1 MRLSFNEIQRITLGA
16 HKIEEQEDGIHFY
29 KCTEKQ
35 NKAWAAYSE
44 VLGTRAL
51 TTTGVRLDFYTNS
64 KKMVLGSHG
73 GRFDLKLNGVLRAKT
88 DPSAEEIISLTDVRG
103 RHQERMR
110 VTLIFPSH
118 SIGVIEYVELDDGAY
133 VEPTSHS
140 MRIMFI
146 GDSITQGF
154 NSEYNSTS
162 YAWRV
167 TDHYDAD
174 ALINGIG
181 GAFFAPDSFD
191 VPAFDPDV
199 LVIAYGTNDYGR
211 NVSFEEKHARVT
223 GYLDLIKAEYSDKK
237 VIVLSPIWRCD
248 AEGVNMP
255 DAFDEFRTFIEDEA
269 KARGF
274 YAISGLSLVPPIR
287 KLYAD
292 GHLHPN
298 DLGFAAYAEN
308 LIKQMNEI
316 IG

>member
-1 MRLSFNEIQRITLGA
+1 MRLSFNDIRCITLGA
-16 HKIEEQEDGIHFY
+16 HKIEELEDGIHFY

-51 TTTGVRLDFYTNS
+51 TTTGIRLDFYTNS
-64 KKMVLGSHG
+64 KTLVLKNKGGS
-73 GRFDLKLNGVLRAKT
+73 FDIKLNGVLRGKT
-88 DPSAEEIISLTDVRG
+88 EASGEQTISLTDVRG
-103 RHQERMR
+103 RHQDRMH

-118 SIGVIEYVELDDGAY
+118 SVGVIEYVELDDGAY
-133 VEPTSHS
+133 FEPAERS

-146 GDSITQGF
+146 GDSITQGY

-167 TDHYDAD
+167 TDHYGAD

-181 GAFFAPDSFD
+181 GAFFAPDTFD
-191 VPAFDPDV
+191 VPSFDPDV
-199 LVIAYGTNDYGR
+199 LVIAYGTNDYSR
-211 NVSFEEKHARVT
+211 NVSLEEKHARVS

-237 VIVLSPIWRCD
+237 VIVISPIWRCNE
-248 AEGVNMP
+248 EGVNMP
-255 DAFDEFRTFIEDEA
+255 DSFDEFRTFIENEA
-269 KARGF
+269 RARGF
-274 YAISGLSLVPPIR
+274 YAICGLSLVPPIR